1 MKDWKSRVWARTLIL
16 FSLFVTSQGGCE
28 LPKSWGGQWF
38 QLGSG
43 KTSLSI
49 NGTHIES
56 KGECVKSDGDKFIFN
71 DRTEKC
77 YRCIVMHKK
86 HENVLQYKET
96 YCMADDDL
104 ASLCNEINGDA
115 TLLSMFRVD
124 AQGVPCPFKS
134 PPFSVV
140 YSKGQGDCGTP
151 PSRAE
156 PCTDDTR
163 LVFRFQACP
172 DIHGTEAAVEELEC
186 LATWREGTIHYLVGR
201 LHHKMATVDED
212 RYRCFVYHKQDHT
225 YQVAQSG
232 EATCSGLLTPYEGS
246 RNMKLTKIEGQH
258 TRCKFPTWVTQHYHW
273 RSLDYSHSFH
283 FSHRNASLKITSR
296 AGVTETKLMCH
307 YVETEKSNMAR
318 IVVHVISGC
327 DGGYKC
333 MTLHKR
339 DSHVIQ
345 MQQSEVHTDPA
356 DACRMTNYESSS
368 SAKTITMITGTL
380 PTVKCPME
388 GRYGTSKGELEGPE
402 CNQQATGFQ
411 RLLISCSPNHDTIEF
426 EPNCKTLPKTAYSC
440 HGSWREN
447 STTYIVG
454 SPVSRHS
461 TDARHYCFILSQ
473 SSGGLTI
480 ERVAETCA
488 LAARPSDWIFNI
500 TETGKCAET
509 SSGDRVKLF
518 PVIGLLALF
527 ASIYHVLMS
536 R

>member
-1 MKDWKSRVWARTLIL
+1 MADWQSGVWGQLIVL
-16 FSLFVTSQGGCE
+16 CALFVTSQGGCE
-28 LPKSWGGQWF
+28 LPSGWGGQWF

-56 KGECVKSDGDKFIFN
+56 KGECVESEGDKFVLY

-77 YRCIVMHKK
+77 YRCIVMHNK
-86 HENVLQYKET
+86 HNNVLQYKET
-96 YCMADDDL
+96 YCIAVDDL
-104 ASLCNEINGDA
+104 PTLCNEINGDA

-124 AQGVPCPFKS
+124 AQGVACPFKS

-140 YSKGQGDCGTP
+140 YSKGHGDCGAP
-151 PSRAE
+151 ASRAE

-172 DIHGTEAAVEELEC
+172 DIPGTEAGVEELEC
-186 LATWREGTIHYLVGR
+186 LATWREGTFHYLVGR
-201 LHHKMATVDED
+201 LHHKMATIDEE

-232 EATCSGLLTPYEGS
+232 EATCSGLLTPNEGS

-283 FSHRNASLKITSR
+283 FSHRNASLKISSR
-296 AGVTETKLMCH
+296 TGFTETKLMCH

-327 DGGYKC
+327 DGGYRC

-345 MQQSEVHTDPA
+345 MQQSEDHNDPA
-356 DACRMTNYESSS
+356 EACRTTTYESSS

-380 PTVKCPME
+380 PAVKCPME
-388 GRYGTSKGELEGPE
+388 GRYAPARIEPDATECTLQTSL
-402 CNQQATGFQ
+402 Q
-411 RLLISCSPNHDTIEF
+411 RLLMACSPNRDTMEF
-426 EPNCKTLPKTAYSC
+426 EPTCKTIPKTSYTC

-447 STTYIVG
+447 STTYVVG
-454 SPVSRHS
+454 SPDSRHS
-461 TDARHYCFILSQ
+461 VDARHYCFIFSPAN
-473 SSGGLTI
+473 GGLTV

-488 LAARPSDWIFNI
+488 LAAHPSDWTFNI

-509 SSGDRVKLF
+509 NSGGQLRMV
-518 PVIGLLALF
+518 PMLAVLTLS
-527 ASIYHVLMS
+527 ACIYHTLVA

>member
-1 MKDWKSRVWARTLIL
+1 MTHTFYLRALIL
-16 FSLFVTSQGGCE
+16 CCLLVTSHGGCE
-28 LPKSWGGQWF
+28 LPPAWSGQWF

-43 KTSLSI
+43 KSSLSI

-56 KGECVKSDGDKFIFN
+56 KGECHDSEGDKFVFH
-71 DRTEKC
+71 DRAEKC
-77 YRCIVMHKK
+77 YRCMVMHKK
-86 HENVLQYKET
+86 HNNVLQYKET
-96 YCMADDDL
+96 YCMSEGTL
-104 ASLCNEINGDA
+104 GQLCNEITGDA

-124 AQGVPCPFKS
+124 AQGVTCPFKS

-140 YSKGQGDCGTP
+140 YSKGHGDCGSP
-151 PSRAE
+151 PSRAD

-172 DIHGTEAAVEELEC
+172 DIPSTESAVEELEC
-186 LATWREGTIHYLVGR
+186 LATWREGTFHYLVGR
-201 LHHKMATVDED
+201 LHHKMATSEEE
-212 RYRCFVYHKQDHT
+212 RFRCFVYHKQDHT

-283 FSHRNASLKITSR
+283 FSHRNASLKIASR

-307 YVETEKSNMAR
+307 SVVLERNNMAK

-327 DGGYKC
+327 VGGYKC

-339 DSHVIQ
+339 DSHLIQ
-345 MQQSEVHTDPA
+345 MQQSLLYAEPNDICNPNTF
-356 DACRMTNYESSS
+356 ESSS
-368 SAKTITMITGTL
+368 SPNTITMITGSL
-380 PTVKCPME
+380 PTVKCP
-388 GRYGTSKGELEGPE
+388 LEGKYSPMRTEVEVVTPGTE
-402 CNQQATGFQ
+402 CTQQTSLQ
-411 RLLISCSPNHDTIEF
+411 RLYMACSPSQDTMEF
-426 EPNCKTLPKTAYSC
+426 EPSCRTVAKTSYSC

-447 STTYIVG
+447 GTTYVVG

-461 TDARHYCFILSQ
+461 TDARHYCFILSHTNT
-473 SSGGLTI
+473 GLTI
-480 ERVAETCA
+480 ERVEETCSIIA
-488 LAARPSDWIFNI
+488 KQTDWIFNI
-500 TETGKCAET
+500 TEIGKCSE
-509 SSGDRVKLF
+509 SSSAPRPNIFSLITL
-518 PVIGLLALF
+518 PLI
-527 ASIYHVLMS
+527 ASLVLYHTL